1 MLQLEG
7 EKVINDI
14 KPQKNPGTIGV
25 GGRNVGGEVCIENMV
40 DRNQSQHL
48 SRPKSCLL
56 LYAAYSIRI
65 TRLTEENTESK
76 RSPFT

>member
-25 GGRNVGGEVCIENMV
+25 GGRNGGGGGGIENMV
-40 DRNQSQHL
+40 DRRQSQHL
-48 SRPKSCLL
+48 SRPKCFLL
-56 LYAAYSIRI
+56 LSIYAAYSISI
-65 TRLTEENTESK
+65 TR
-76 RSPFT
+76 